1 MNRMRGGRPPDS
13 LAREREAERYYVASS
28 WTLMRRK
35 FVKHRLAVVAWFV
48 LAILYAAAAFAGF
61 AAPYDRIASRT
72 DFSMAPPTRVRIL
85 HEGRLQAPFIYGL
98 TRQRNP
104 ETLLMEY
111 QTDPE
116 QRHRIRLFVSGDEYK
131 VLGLL
136 TADKHLFGV
145 EEPGVMFLFGTDQL
159 GRDLFVRS
167 LVGLRNGL
175 GIAAAAVAI
184 MFVVGCALGVISGYW
199 GRWVDI
205 ILMRITDA
213 QLSIPVIVLAITIL
227 SVSRPN
233 AFTVTAVLVLAGW
246 PIYARVVRS
255 IALAER
261 EREYVRGAKILG
273 ASDLRIAALMISPNI
288 LPPIAFVAV
297 LDIARMM
304 IFEALFGFLGIG
316 IQPPTP
322 TFGNIIADGY
332 KYLVNSWWIPT
343 MPGVFL
349 ILTLISINLM
359 GASLERARN
368 KLFKGIV

>member
-1 MNRMRGGRPPDS
+1 MAAGAGPTGTPAVSQARGESMTRRMFR
-13 LAREREAERYYVASS
+13 LAWEMTSFKIGLAVFVLLVGAAIVWPEVSAFDPMKISVRERFLPPFFMEGGS
-28 WTLMRRK
+28 WA
-35 FVKHRLAVVAWFV
+35 HLA
-48 LAILYAAAAFAGF
+48 
-61 AAPYDRIASRT
+61 
-72 DFSMAPPTRVRIL
+72 
-85 HEGRLQAPFIYGL
+85 
-98 TRQRNP
+98 
-104 ETLLMEY
+104 
-111 QTDPE
+111 
-116 QRHRIRLFVSGDEYK
+116 
-131 VLGLL
+131 
-136 TADKHLFGV
+136 
-145 EEPGVMFLFGTDQL
+145 GTDQL

-167 LVGLRNGL
+167 LIGLRNGL
-175 GIAAAAVAI
+175 AIAVAAVAV
-184 MFVVGCALGVISGYW
+184 MFFVGCALGVISGYW

-205 ILMRITDA
+205 VLMRLTDA

-233 AFTVTAVLVLAGW
+233 PFTVTAVLVLAGW
-246 PIYARVVRS
+246 PVYARVVRS

-273 ASDLRIAALMISPNI
+273 ATDLRIMALMVSPNI

-297 LDIARMM
+297 LDVARMM

-349 ILTLISINLM
+349 IVTLVSINLM

>member
-1 MNRMRGGRPPDS
+1 MTAETATGTKVRGRGESVTRRMFR
-13 LAREREAERYYVASS
+13 LAWEMTSFKIGLGVFTVFVGAAIIWPELSPFDPMKISVRERFLPPVFLEGGS
-28 WTLMRRK
+28 W
-35 FVKHRLAVVAWFV
+35 VHLA
-48 LAILYAAAAFAGF
+48 
-61 AAPYDRIASRT
+61 
-72 DFSMAPPTRVRIL
+72 
-85 HEGRLQAPFIYGL
+85 
-98 TRQRNP
+98 
-104 ETLLMEY
+104 
-111 QTDPE
+111 
-116 QRHRIRLFVSGDEYK
+116 
-131 VLGLL
+131 
-136 TADKHLFGV
+136 
-145 EEPGVMFLFGTDQL
+145 GTDQL

-167 LVGLRNGL
+167 LMGLRNGL
-175 GIAAAAVAI
+175 GIAVAAVAV
-184 MFVVGCALGVISGYW
+184 MFVVGCTLGVISGYW

-233 AFTVTAVLVLAGW
+233 PFTVAAVLVLAGW
-246 PIYARVVRS
+246 PVYARVVRS

-273 ASDLRIAALMISPNI
+273 ASDLRIVALMISPNI

-349 ILTLISINLM
+349 IITLISINLM

>member
-1 MNRMRGGRPPDS
+1 MAAETGTSSAVRGRGESVTRRMFR
-13 LAREREAERYYVASS
+13 LAWEMTSFKIGLGVFTLLVGAAIIWPELSPYDPMKISVRERFLPPIFLEGGTWA
-28 WTLMRRK
+28 
-35 FVKHRLAVVAWFV
+35 H
-48 LAILYAAAAFAGF
+48 
-61 AAPYDRIASRT
+61 IA
-72 DFSMAPPTRVRIL
+72 
-85 HEGRLQAPFIYGL
+85 
-98 TRQRNP
+98 
-104 ETLLMEY
+104 
-111 QTDPE
+111 
-116 QRHRIRLFVSGDEYK
+116 
-131 VLGLL
+131 
-136 TADKHLFGV
+136 
-145 EEPGVMFLFGTDQL
+145 GTDQL

-233 AFTVTAVLVLAGW
+233 PFTVTAVLVLAGW

>member
-1 MNRMRGGRPPDS
+1 MAAETGTSSAARGRGESVTRRMFR
-13 LAREREAERYYVASS
+13 LAWEMTSFKIGLGVFTLLVGAAIIWPELSPYDPMKISVRERFLPPIFLEGGTWA
-28 WTLMRRK
+28 
-35 FVKHRLAVVAWFV
+35 H
-48 LAILYAAAAFAGF
+48 
-61 AAPYDRIASRT
+61 IA
-72 DFSMAPPTRVRIL
+72 
-85 HEGRLQAPFIYGL
+85 
-98 TRQRNP
+98 
-104 ETLLMEY
+104 
-111 QTDPE
+111 
-116 QRHRIRLFVSGDEYK
+116 
-131 VLGLL
+131 
-136 TADKHLFGV
+136 
-145 EEPGVMFLFGTDQL
+145 GTDQL

-205 ILMRITDA
+205 VLMRITDA

>member
-1 MNRMRGGRPPDS
+1 MAAETGTSSAVRGRGESVTRRMFR
-13 LAREREAERYYVASS
+13 LAWEMTSFKIGLGVFTLLVGAAIIWPELSPYDPMKISVRERFLPPIFLEGGTWA
-28 WTLMRRK
+28 
-35 FVKHRLAVVAWFV
+35 H
-48 LAILYAAAAFAGF
+48 
-61 AAPYDRIASRT
+61 IA
-72 DFSMAPPTRVRIL
+72 
-85 HEGRLQAPFIYGL
+85 
-98 TRQRNP
+98 
-104 ETLLMEY
+104 
-111 QTDPE
+111 
-116 QRHRIRLFVSGDEYK
+116 
-131 VLGLL
+131 
-136 TADKHLFGV
+136 
-145 EEPGVMFLFGTDQL
+145 GTDQL

-233 AFTVTAVLVLAGW
+233 PFTVTAVLVLAGW

-368 KLFKGIV
+368 KLFQGIV

>member
-1 MNRMRGGRPPDS
+1 MADETGTGR
-13 LAREREAERYYVASS
+13 LARARGESI
-28 WTLMRRK
+28 TRRM
-35 FVKHRLAVVAWFV
+35 FRLAWEMTSFK
-48 LAILYAAAAFAGF
+48 I
-61 AAPYDRIASRT
+61 
-72 DFSMAPPTRVRIL
+72 
-85 HEGRLQAPFIYGL
+85 GL
-98 TRQRNP
+98 G
-104 ETLLMEY
+104 
-111 QTDPE
+111 
-116 QRHRIRLFVSGDEYK
+116 V
-131 VLGLL
+131 
-136 TADKHLFGV
+136 FGV
-145 EEPGVMFLFGTDQL
+145 LVGAAIIWPELSPFDPMKISVRERFLPPFFMEGGSWLHLAGTDQL

-167 LVGLRNGL
+167 LMGLRNGL

-184 MFVVGCALGVISGYW
+184 MFVVGCTLGVISGYW

-205 ILMRITDA
+205 ILMRFTDA

-233 AFTVTAVLVLAGW
+233 PFTVTAVLVLAGW
-246 PIYARVVRS
+246 PVYARVVRS

-273 ASDLRIAALMISPNI
+273 ASDLRIVALMISPNI

-332 KYLVNSWWIPT
+332 KYLVNNWWIPT

-349 ILTLISINLM
+349 IITLISINLM

>member
-1 MNRMRGGRPPDS
+1 MAAETGTSSAPRGRGESVTRRMFR
-13 LAREREAERYYVASS
+13 LAWEMTSFKIGLGVFTLLVGAAIIWPELSPYDPMKISVRERFLPPIFLEGGTWA
-28 WTLMRRK
+28 
-35 FVKHRLAVVAWFV
+35 H
-48 LAILYAAAAFAGF
+48 
-61 AAPYDRIASRT
+61 IA
-72 DFSMAPPTRVRIL
+72 
-85 HEGRLQAPFIYGL
+85 
-98 TRQRNP
+98 
-104 ETLLMEY
+104 
-111 QTDPE
+111 
-116 QRHRIRLFVSGDEYK
+116 
-131 VLGLL
+131 
-136 TADKHLFGV
+136 
-145 EEPGVMFLFGTDQL
+145 GTDQL

-184 MFVVGCALGVISGYW
+184 MFVVGCTLGVISGYW

-233 AFTVTAVLVLAGW
+233 PFTVTAVLVLAGW

-273 ASDLRIAALMISPNI
+273 ASDLRIATLMIAPNI

-368 KLFKGIV
+368 KLFQGIV

>member
-1 MNRMRGGRPPDS
+1 MAAETGTSSAARGRGESVTRRMFR
-13 LAREREAERYYVASS
+13 LAWEMTSFKIGLGVFTLLVGAAIIWPELSPYDPMKISVRERFLPPIFLEGGTWA
-28 WTLMRRK
+28 
-35 FVKHRLAVVAWFV
+35 H
-48 LAILYAAAAFAGF
+48 
-61 AAPYDRIASRT
+61 IA
-72 DFSMAPPTRVRIL
+72 
-85 HEGRLQAPFIYGL
+85 
-98 TRQRNP
+98 
-104 ETLLMEY
+104 
-111 QTDPE
+111 
-116 QRHRIRLFVSGDEYK
+116 
-131 VLGLL
+131 
-136 TADKHLFGV
+136 
-145 EEPGVMFLFGTDQL
+145 GTDQL

-184 MFVVGCALGVISGYW
+184 MFVIGCALGVISGYW

-205 ILMRITDA
+205 VLMRITDA

-233 AFTVTAVLVLAGW
+233 PFTVTAVLVLAGW

>member
-1 MNRMRGGRPPDS
+1 MAAETQTGGAVRGRGESVTRRMFR
-13 LAREREAERYYVASS
+13 LAWEMTSFKIGLGVFTLLVGAAIIWPELSPYDPMKISVRERFLPPIFLEGGTWA
-28 WTLMRRK
+28 
-35 FVKHRLAVVAWFV
+35 H
-48 LAILYAAAAFAGF
+48 
-61 AAPYDRIASRT
+61 IA
-72 DFSMAPPTRVRIL
+72 
-85 HEGRLQAPFIYGL
+85 
-98 TRQRNP
+98 
-104 ETLLMEY
+104 
-111 QTDPE
+111 
-116 QRHRIRLFVSGDEYK
+116 
-131 VLGLL
+131 
-136 TADKHLFGV
+136 
-145 EEPGVMFLFGTDQL
+145 GTDQL

-205 ILMRITDA
+205 VLMRITDA

>member
-1 MNRMRGGRPPDS
+1 MAAETGTSSAARGRGESVTRRMFR
-13 LAREREAERYYVASS
+13 LAWEMTSFKIGLGVFTLLVGAAIIWPELSPYDPMKISVRERFLPPIFLEGGTWA
-28 WTLMRRK
+28 
-35 FVKHRLAVVAWFV
+35 H
-48 LAILYAAAAFAGF
+48 
-61 AAPYDRIASRT
+61 IA
-72 DFSMAPPTRVRIL
+72 
-85 HEGRLQAPFIYGL
+85 
-98 TRQRNP
+98 
-104 ETLLMEY
+104 
-111 QTDPE
+111 
-116 QRHRIRLFVSGDEYK
+116 
-131 VLGLL
+131 
-136 TADKHLFGV
+136 
-145 EEPGVMFLFGTDQL
+145 GTDQL

-184 MFVVGCALGVISGYW
+184 MFIVGCALGVISGYW

-205 ILMRITDA
+205 VLMRITDA

-233 AFTVTAVLVLAGW
+233 PFTVTAVLVLAGW

-349 ILTLISINLM
+349 IFTLISINLM

>member
-1 MNRMRGGRPPDS
+1 MPAETDPAGTWTVAHARGESMTRRMFR
-13 LAREREAERYYVASS
+13 LAWEMTSFKIGLSVFVLLVGAAIVWPEVSSFDPMKISVRERFLPPFFMEGGTWA
-28 WTLMRRK
+28 
-35 FVKHRLAVVAWFV
+35 HLA
-48 LAILYAAAAFAGF
+48 
-61 AAPYDRIASRT
+61 
-72 DFSMAPPTRVRIL
+72 
-85 HEGRLQAPFIYGL
+85 
-98 TRQRNP
+98 
-104 ETLLMEY
+104 
-111 QTDPE
+111 
-116 QRHRIRLFVSGDEYK
+116 
-131 VLGLL
+131 
-136 TADKHLFGV
+136 
-145 EEPGVMFLFGTDQL
+145 GTDQL

-167 LVGLRNGL
+167 LIGLRNGL
-175 GIAAAAVAI
+175 AIAFAAVAV
-184 MFVVGCALGVISGYW
+184 MFLVGCALGVISGYW

-205 ILMRITDA
+205 VLMRLTDA

-233 AFTVTAVLVLAGW
+233 PFTVTAVLVLAGW
-246 PIYARVVRS
+246 PVYARVVRS

-273 ASDLRIAALMISPNI
+273 ATDLRIMALMVSPNI

-297 LDIARMM
+297 LDVARMM

-349 ILTLISINLM
+349 IVTLVSINLM

>member
-1 MNRMRGGRPPDS
+1 MAAGTETGGTKAARGESVTRRMFR
-13 LAREREAERYYVASS
+13 LAWEMTSFKIGLGVFTVLVGAALIWPELSPFDPMKISVRERFLPPVFLEGGS
-28 WTLMRRK
+28 W
-35 FVKHRLAVVAWFV
+35 VHLA
-48 LAILYAAAAFAGF
+48 
-61 AAPYDRIASRT
+61 
-72 DFSMAPPTRVRIL
+72 
-85 HEGRLQAPFIYGL
+85 
-98 TRQRNP
+98 
-104 ETLLMEY
+104 
-111 QTDPE
+111 
-116 QRHRIRLFVSGDEYK
+116 
-131 VLGLL
+131 
-136 TADKHLFGV
+136 
-145 EEPGVMFLFGTDQL
+145 GTDQL

-167 LVGLRNGL
+167 LMGLRNGL
-175 GIAAAAVAI
+175 GIAASAVAI
-184 MFVVGCALGVISGYW
+184 MFVVGCTLGVVSGYW

-205 ILMRITDA
+205 VLMRITDA

-233 AFTVTAVLVLAGW
+233 PFTVTAVLVLAGW

-332 KYLVNSWWIPT
+332 KYLVNYWWIPT

-349 ILTLISINLM
+349 IITLISINLM

>member
-1 MNRMRGGRPPDS
+1 MAAETGTSSAARGRGESVTRRMFR
-13 LAREREAERYYVASS
+13 LAWEMTSFKIGLGVFTLLVGAAIIWPELSPYDPMKISVRERFLPPIFLEGGTWA
-28 WTLMRRK
+28 
-35 FVKHRLAVVAWFV
+35 H
-48 LAILYAAAAFAGF
+48 
-61 AAPYDRIASRT
+61 IA
-72 DFSMAPPTRVRIL
+72 
-85 HEGRLQAPFIYGL
+85 
-98 TRQRNP
+98 
-104 ETLLMEY
+104 
-111 QTDPE
+111 
-116 QRHRIRLFVSGDEYK
+116 
-131 VLGLL
+131 
-136 TADKHLFGV
+136 
-145 EEPGVMFLFGTDQL
+145 GTDQL

-233 AFTVTAVLVLAGW
+233 PFTVTAVLVLAGW

-349 ILTLISINLM
+349 ILALISINLM

>member
-1 MNRMRGGRPPDS
+1 MTAETGRIGGGGAARARGESVTRRM
-13 LAREREAERYYVASS
+13 
-28 WTLMRRK
+28 
-35 FVKHRLAVVAWFV
+35 FRLAWEMTSFKIG
-48 LAILYAAAAFAGF
+48 LAVFTLLVGAAIIWPEVSAFD
-61 AAPYDRIASRT
+61 PMKIS
-72 DFSMAPPTRVRIL
+72 V
-85 HEGRLQAPFIYGL
+85 
-98 TRQRNP
+98 RQRFLP
-104 ETLLMEY
+104 PFFMEGGSW
-111 QTDPE
+111 
-116 QRHRIRLFVSGDEYK
+116 V
-131 VLGLL
+131 
-136 TADKHLFGV
+136 HLA
-145 EEPGVMFLFGTDQL
+145 GTDQL

-167 LVGLRNGL
+167 LIGLRNGL
-175 GIAAAAVAI
+175 AIALAAVAI
-184 MFVVGCALGVISGYW
+184 MFVVGCTLGVISGYW

-205 ILMRITDA
+205 ILMRLTDA

-233 AFTVTAVLVLAGW
+233 PFTVTAVLVLAGW
-246 PIYARVVRS
+246 PVYARVVRS

-273 ASDLRIAALMISPNI
+273 ASDLRIMSFMVSPNI

-297 LDIARMM
+297 LDVARMM

-349 ILTLISINLM
+349 IITLISINLM

>member
-1 MNRMRGGRPPDS
+1 MATETQTGTKVRGRGESVTRRMFR
-13 LAREREAERYYVASS
+13 LAWEMTSFKIGFVVFVVLVGAAIIWPELSPYDPMKISVRERFLPPVFLEGGTWA
-28 WTLMRRK
+28 
-35 FVKHRLAVVAWFV
+35 HLA
-48 LAILYAAAAFAGF
+48 
-61 AAPYDRIASRT
+61 
-72 DFSMAPPTRVRIL
+72 
-85 HEGRLQAPFIYGL
+85 
-98 TRQRNP
+98 
-104 ETLLMEY
+104 
-111 QTDPE
+111 
-116 QRHRIRLFVSGDEYK
+116 
-131 VLGLL
+131 
-136 TADKHLFGV
+136 
-145 EEPGVMFLFGTDQL
+145 GTDQL

-167 LVGLRNGL
+167 LMGLRNGL

-184 MFVVGCALGVISGYW
+184 MFVVGCALGVVSGYW

-233 AFTVTAVLVLAGW
+233 PFTVTAVLVLAGW
-246 PIYARVVRS
+246 PVYARVVRS

-273 ASDLRIAALMISPNI
+273 ASDLRIVALMISPNI

-332 KYLVNSWWIPT
+332 KYLVNNWWIPT

-349 ILTLISINLM
+349 IITLISINLM

>member
-1 MNRMRGGRPPDS
+1 MAAETGTSSAVRGRGESVTRRMFR
-13 LAREREAERYYVASS
+13 LAWEMTSFKFGLGVFTLLVGAAIIWPELSPYDPMKISVRERFLPPIFLEGGTWA
-28 WTLMRRK
+28 
-35 FVKHRLAVVAWFV
+35 H
-48 LAILYAAAAFAGF
+48 
-61 AAPYDRIASRT
+61 IA
-72 DFSMAPPTRVRIL
+72 
-85 HEGRLQAPFIYGL
+85 
-98 TRQRNP
+98 
-104 ETLLMEY
+104 
-111 QTDPE
+111 
-116 QRHRIRLFVSGDEYK
+116 
-131 VLGLL
+131 
-136 TADKHLFGV
+136 
-145 EEPGVMFLFGTDQL
+145 GTDQL

-233 AFTVTAVLVLAGW
+233 PFTVTAVLVLAGW

-273 ASDLRIAALMISPNI
+273 ASDLRIATLMISPNI

>member
-1 MNRMRGGRPPDS
+1 MAAETGTTGRARGRGESVTRRMFR
-13 LAREREAERYYVASS
+13 LAWEMTSFKIGLGVFVVLVGAAIIWPELSPYDPMKISVRERFLPPIFLEGGTWA
-28 WTLMRRK
+28 
-35 FVKHRLAVVAWFV
+35 HLA
-48 LAILYAAAAFAGF
+48 
-61 AAPYDRIASRT
+61 
-72 DFSMAPPTRVRIL
+72 
-85 HEGRLQAPFIYGL
+85 
-98 TRQRNP
+98 
-104 ETLLMEY
+104 
-111 QTDPE
+111 
-116 QRHRIRLFVSGDEYK
+116 
-131 VLGLL
+131 
-136 TADKHLFGV
+136 
-145 EEPGVMFLFGTDQL
+145 GTDQL

-184 MFVVGCALGVISGYW
+184 MFVIGCALGVISGYW

-205 ILMRITDA
+205 VLMRITDA

-233 AFTVTAVLVLAGW
+233 PFTVTAVLVLAGW

>member
-1 MNRMRGGRPPDS
+1 MAAETGTSSAPRGRGESVTRRMFR
-13 LAREREAERYYVASS
+13 LAWEMTSFKIGLGVFTLLVGAAIIWPELSPYDPMKISVRERFLPPIFLEGGTWA
-28 WTLMRRK
+28 
-35 FVKHRLAVVAWFV
+35 H
-48 LAILYAAAAFAGF
+48 
-61 AAPYDRIASRT
+61 IA
-72 DFSMAPPTRVRIL
+72 
-85 HEGRLQAPFIYGL
+85 
-98 TRQRNP
+98 
-104 ETLLMEY
+104 
-111 QTDPE
+111 
-116 QRHRIRLFVSGDEYK
+116 
-131 VLGLL
+131 
-136 TADKHLFGV
+136 
-145 EEPGVMFLFGTDQL
+145 GTDQL

-233 AFTVTAVLVLAGW
+233 PFTVTAVLVLAGW

-273 ASDLRIAALMISPNI
+273 ASDLRIATLMIAPNI

-368 KLFKGIV
+368 KLFQGIV

>member
-1 MNRMRGGRPPDS
+1 MAAETGTSSAARGRGESVTRRMFR
-13 LAREREAERYYVASS
+13 LAWEMTSFKIGLGVFIVLVGAAIIWPEISPYDPMKISVRERFLPPIFLEGGTWA
-28 WTLMRRK
+28 
-35 FVKHRLAVVAWFV
+35 H
-48 LAILYAAAAFAGF
+48 
-61 AAPYDRIASRT
+61 IA
-72 DFSMAPPTRVRIL
+72 
-85 HEGRLQAPFIYGL
+85 
-98 TRQRNP
+98 
-104 ETLLMEY
+104 
-111 QTDPE
+111 
-116 QRHRIRLFVSGDEYK
+116 
-131 VLGLL
+131 
-136 TADKHLFGV
+136 
-145 EEPGVMFLFGTDQL
+145 GTDQL

-184 MFVVGCALGVISGYW
+184 MFVIGCALGVISGYW

-233 AFTVTAVLVLAGW
+233 PFTVTAVLVLAGW

>member
-1 MNRMRGGRPPDS
+1 MAAGAGPTGTPAVSRTRGESMTRRMFR
-13 LAREREAERYYVASS
+13 LAWEMTSFKIGLAVFVLLVGAAIVWPEVSAFDPMKISVRERFLPPFFMEGGS
-28 WTLMRRK
+28 WA
-35 FVKHRLAVVAWFV
+35 HLA
-48 LAILYAAAAFAGF
+48 
-61 AAPYDRIASRT
+61 
-72 DFSMAPPTRVRIL
+72 
-85 HEGRLQAPFIYGL
+85 
-98 TRQRNP
+98 
-104 ETLLMEY
+104 
-111 QTDPE
+111 
-116 QRHRIRLFVSGDEYK
+116 
-131 VLGLL
+131 
-136 TADKHLFGV
+136 
-145 EEPGVMFLFGTDQL
+145 GTDQL

-167 LVGLRNGL
+167 LIGLRNGL
-175 GIAAAAVAI
+175 AIAVAAVAV
-184 MFVVGCALGVISGYW
+184 MFLVGCALGVISGYW

-205 ILMRITDA
+205 VLMRLTDA

-233 AFTVTAVLVLAGW
+233 PFTVTAVLVLAGW
-246 PIYARVVRS
+246 PVYARVVRS

-273 ASDLRIAALMISPNI
+273 ATDLRIMALMVSPNI

-297 LDIARMM
+297 LDVARMM

-349 ILTLISINLM
+349 IVILVSINLM

>member
-1 MNRMRGGRPPDS
+1 MAAETGTSGAARGRGESVTRRMFR
-13 LAREREAERYYVASS
+13 LAWEMTSFKIGLGVFIVLVGAAIIWPELSPYDPMKISVRERFLPPIFLEGGTWA
-28 WTLMRRK
+28 
-35 FVKHRLAVVAWFV
+35 HLA
-48 LAILYAAAAFAGF
+48 
-61 AAPYDRIASRT
+61 
-72 DFSMAPPTRVRIL
+72 
-85 HEGRLQAPFIYGL
+85 
-98 TRQRNP
+98 
-104 ETLLMEY
+104 
-111 QTDPE
+111 
-116 QRHRIRLFVSGDEYK
+116 
-131 VLGLL
+131 
-136 TADKHLFGV
+136 
-145 EEPGVMFLFGTDQL
+145 GTDQL

-233 AFTVTAVLVLAGW
+233 PFTVTAVLVLAGW

-273 ASDLRIAALMISPNI
+273 ASDFRIAALMISPNI

>member
-1 MNRMRGGRPPDS
+1 MPAVTDPAGTWTVAHARGESMTRRMFR
-13 LAREREAERYYVASS
+13 LAWEMTSFKIGLSVFVLLVGAAIVWPEVSAFDPMKISVRERFLPPFFMEGGTWA
-28 WTLMRRK
+28 
-35 FVKHRLAVVAWFV
+35 HLA
-48 LAILYAAAAFAGF
+48 
-61 AAPYDRIASRT
+61 
-72 DFSMAPPTRVRIL
+72 
-85 HEGRLQAPFIYGL
+85 
-98 TRQRNP
+98 
-104 ETLLMEY
+104 
-111 QTDPE
+111 
-116 QRHRIRLFVSGDEYK
+116 
-131 VLGLL
+131 
-136 TADKHLFGV
+136 
-145 EEPGVMFLFGTDQL
+145 GTDQL

-167 LVGLRNGL
+167 LIGLRNGL
-175 GIAAAAVAI
+175 AIAVAAVAV
-184 MFVVGCALGVISGYW
+184 MFLVGCALGVISGYW

-205 ILMRITDA
+205 VLMRLTDA

-233 AFTVTAVLVLAGW
+233 PFTVTAVLVLAGW
-246 PIYARVVRS
+246 PVYARVVRS

-273 ASDLRIAALMISPNI
+273 ATDLRIMALMVSPNI

-297 LDIARMM
+297 LDVARMM

-349 ILTLISINLM
+349 IVTLVSINLM